1 MATIQGIQFE
11 NDANGKPIA
20 IKISLEK
27 YGVQLEPFLRQV
39 GVVDKDDEFDKEWQ
53 NGVPIEK
60 AKEISIQKIRTWWK
74 K

>member
-20 IKISLEK
+20 IRINLEK
-27 YGVQLEPFLRQV
+27 YGEQLEPFLKQV
-39 GVVDKDDEFDKEWQ
+39 GILEENDDFDTEWE
-53 NGVPIEK
+53 NAIPIEK
-60 AKEISIQKIRTWWK
+60 AREISIEKIRSWWK

>member
-27 YGVQLEPFLRQV
+27 YGTQLEPFFKQI
-39 GVVDKDDEFDKEWQ
+39 GIVDEDDEFDKEIE
-53 NGVPIEK
+53 NGILIEK